1 MVARRGSRRG
11 GVAGGSRILSL
22 ARGQPGRVS
31 HQKPMSAGFWLSLSY
46 HPPRPTPVF
55 GDAVFGER
63 RWTLC
68 RPTLKSEWTLH
79 VDSSAQSPVSTG
91 CTPLPPP
98 PRLTEEMG
106 LQGWPW
112 EASVQFSRS
121 VVSDSL
127 RPHGLQHTRSP
138 CPSPTPGVYPNSCPL
153 SR

>member
-1 MVARRGSRRG
+1 MGGGGQQDPLPRPRAARTCITSETN
-11 GVAGGSRILSL
+11 VSWFL
-22 ARGQPGRVS
+22 A
-31 HQKPMSAGFWLSLSY
+31 KPVIS
-46 HPPRPTPVF
+46 PPRPTPVF
-55 GDAVFGER
+55 GDAVFVER
-63 RWTLC
+63 RWTLR